1 MKNKNFDSDDA
12 IGIEEYNNY
21 LDFINNNSDKDIE
34 DLIGETFIS
43 KQVGGKKKD
52 PLNEELDKMK
62 DEELSYEDQL
72 FKQALKNYQGTDSEK
87 FFLNKY
93 IEYSF
98 KRRDEEEEGYY
109 LIATNMNT
117 IIDMIK
123 DNFVDNIDKIEYP
136 GKYKNKEEE
145 EEEEKLIL
153 QREALKKEKQE
164 QDEMKTYFERFNEYI
179 NENYEEVQRNI
190 IGINK
195 DISNTILQPETVFN
209 EQSTF
214 EQILEES
221 RKYQFNSKNINLK
234 AILNMVRVLFKKKRS
249 LFQWLRVASLCETLY
264 VYFNDGKTREL
275 FFESITSLDINTLLD
290 LEEFWKTDF
299 LFRGNK
305 EKISFRNKLDFYK

>member
-1 MKNKNFDSDDA
+1 MKNKNFDSDDD

-34 DLIGETFIS
+34 DLIGETIIS

-52 PLNEELDKMK
+52 SLDTELDKMK

-87 FFLNKY
+87 YFLNKY

-117 IIDMIK
+117 IIDMLK
-123 DNFVDNIDKIEYP
+123 DNFFDNIDKIEYP

-145 EEEEKLIL
+145 EEDKKLIL
-153 QREALKKEKQE
+153 QREKLKKEKQQ
-164 QDEMKTYFERFNEYI
+164 QDGMKSYFDRFNEYI
-179 NENYEEVQRNI
+179 NENYKEVQKNI

-234 AILNMVRVLFKKKRS
+234 SILNMVRVLFKKKKS

-264 VYFNDGKTREL
+264 IYFNDGKTREL

>member
-1 MKNKNFDSDDA
+1 MKKDNFEDDDD
-12 IGIEEYNNY
+12 IGLEAYNNY
-21 LDFINNNSDKDIE
+21 LDFINSNGDKDIE
-34 DLIGETFIS
+34 DLIGTNY

-52 PLNEELDKMK
+52 PLDEELDKMK
-62 DEELSYEDQL
+62 DAELSYEDQL

-87 FFLNKY
+87 YFLNKY

-98 KRRDEEEEGYY
+98 KKRDEEEEGFY
-109 LIATNMNT
+109 LIGTNMNT

-123 DNFVDNIDKIEYP
+123 DNFVDNIDKIDYP
-136 GKYKNKEEE
+136 GKYKTKKEEE
-145 EEEEKLIL
+145 EQKKLIL

-164 QDEMKTYFERFNEYI
+164 QDGMKTYFERFNEYI
-179 NENYEEVQRNI
+179 NENYNEVQRNI

-195 DISNTILQPETVFN
+195 DISNVILQPEKVFN
-209 EQSTF
+209 EESTF

-234 AILNMVRVLFKKKRS
+234 SILNMVKVLFNKKKS

-264 VYFNDGKTREL
+264 VYLNDGKTREL
-275 FFESITSLDINTLLD
+275 FFESITSLELNTLLD

-305 EKISFRNKLDFYK
+305 EKISFRNNLDFYK

>member
-1 MKNKNFDSDDA
+1 MKKDNFDSDDD
-12 IGIEEYNNY
+12 IGIEEYNKY
-21 LDFINNNSDKDIE
+21 LDFINNNNNDDKDIE
-34 DLIGETFIS
+34 DLIGDKIIS

-52 PLNEELDKMK
+52 PLHKELDKIK
-62 DEELSYEDQL
+62 NEELSYEEQL

-87 FFLNKY
+87 YFLNKY

-234 AILNMVRVLFKKKRS
+234 AILNMVRVLFKKK
-249 LFQWLRVASLCETLY
+249 
-264 VYFNDGKTREL
+264 GL
-275 FFESITSLDINTLLD
+275 FFN
-290 LEEFWKTDF
+290 
-299 LFRGNK
+299 G
-305 EKISFRNKLDFYK
+305 